1 MCIRD
6 RYQRRVRGKPN
17 WMGMISKALVLVAAC
32 VLLASFSHGAEVNRC
47 SIAARKAHCP
57 PSAVFWG
64 YGGCACAL
72 VFACLGAA
80 YGTAK
85 SGVGVANMG
94 VMHPDMVM
102 KSIIPVVMA
111 GVLGIYGL
119 IVAVLLAS
127 GSESQSPCFQRAPR
141 VYLLPPCLAAAQH
154 CRYSVCA
161 VKSDQPWG
169 YSSYSGFSALS
180 AGMCCG
186 LAGLSAGL
194 AIGIVGDAGVRANA
208 RQPKLFVGVILILI
222 FAEALG
228 LYGLIVALILQ
239 SNKLECDTISPAFFL
254 GELVATT
261 EDCLG

>member
-1 MCIRD
+1 
-6 RYQRRVRGKPN
+6 
-17 WMGMISKALVLVAAC
+17 MGAADNNLC
-32 VLLASFSHGAEVNRC
+32 TA
-47 SIAARKAHCP
+47 AARKEQCP
-57 PSAVFWG
+57 PSAPFFG
-64 YGGCACAL
+64 FMGCAAAL

-85 SGVGVANMG
+85 SGVGVAYMG
-94 VMHPDMVM
+94 VLHPDVVM

-127 GSESQSPCFQRAPR
+127 GIKTDGA
-141 VYLLPPCLAAAQH
+141 
-154 CRYSVCA
+154 YS
-161 VKSDQPWG
+161 

-180 AGMCCG
+180 AGLYCG
-186 LAGLSAGL
+186 LAGLAAGI

-208 RQPKLFVGVILILI
+208 RQPKLFVGIILILI

-239 SNKLECDTISPAFFL
+239 SNKLEC
-254 GELVATT
+254 
-261 EDCLG
+261 EDIAQDYFAGSNAASSSCIG